1 MVILITFWNQIY
13 VQVLGRETEVTVEG
27 WIIGHCWWAR
37 VGSSFIYFSFRVE
50 FKVLRSQ
57 WSYTSSQTSPG
68 EFDILAV
75 YCGAIKSMLY
85 GARRFGFKSQVFCQ
99 SPV

>member
-1 MVILITFWNQIY
+1 MGI
-13 VQVLGRETEVTVEG
+13 
-27 WIIGHCWWAR
+27 
-37 VGSSFIYFSFRVE
+37 VGGQEWEAVSSTSLSVRVE

-75 YCGAIKSMLY
+75 YCGAIKSVLY
-85 GARRFGFKSQVFCQ
+85 GARRFGFKSQVFFQ